1 MSQITLRQIPN
12 VLDSQLRSLARKNK
26 TSLNK
31 VILALLMKTLG
42 LSVDSSKKRDL
53 GDLCGT
59 WDKDQFAEF
68 MKNTK
73 EFNRIDPEVWK

>member
-1 MSQITLRQIPN
+1 MSQITLRQIPA

-31 VILALLMKTLG
+31 VILALLMKTMG
-42 LSVDSSKKRDL
+42 LSDGSSKKREL
-53 GDLCGT
+53 SHLCGT
-59 WDKDQFAEF
+59 WNKVEFAEF

-73 EFNRIDPEVWK
+73 EFTQIDPEVWK

>member
-1 MSQITLRQIPN
+1 MSQITLRQIPP

-31 VILALLMKTLG
+31 VILALLMKTMG

-53 GDLCGT
+53 GDLCGN
-59 WDKDQFAEF
+59 WNQINLPSSKKIPKILAG
-68 MKNTK
+68 
-73 EFNRIDPEVWK
+73 